1 MRVQRTSKDP
11 KNCLPMSALSV
22 QPDPGNRK
30 GATPGTRHSGQRLR
44 TSFLQRLGRCER
56 MGCDRNFREAGI
68 MIETLTAPD
77 HVLALRATGRIDE
90 ADIATA
96 IDLVEA
102 KLAQHD
108 RIAFYAEV
116 ELAGMTPGAFAKDL
130 RYGLGKLRELR
141 RFPRA
146 AVVTSQDWVKWMTR
160 IENAI
165 LPQLEIRVFP
175 PAEREEAFAWAT
187 QPLPDLQAE
196 TEPARPAIAMIGTTK
211 PDVIAFEIDG
221 RIRAD
226 DMRRVIAA
234 SEEAMQ
240 AHPRVRVLVRVRNF
254 DGVSIDALRH
264 EGLPAMKL
272 RGFRQVERYALVG
285 GPTWMTSL
293 AGWLAPL
300 SRIET
305 RHFELGA
312 EAEAW
317 RWIGAEPDSGGT

>member
-1 MRVQRTSKDP
+1 
-11 KNCLPMSALSV
+11 
-22 QPDPGNRK
+22 
-30 GATPGTRHSGQRLR
+30 
-44 TSFLQRLGRCER
+44 
-56 MGCDRNFREAGI
+56 
-68 MIETLTAPD
+68 MIETLSAPD
-77 HVLALRATGRIDE
+77 HVLAMRLTGRIDE
-90 ADIATA
+90 ADIAAA
-96 IDLVEA
+96 IDLLEA
-102 KLAQHD
+102 KLAQHE

-116 ELAGMTPGAFAKDL
+116 ELAGMTPGAFAKDI

-146 AVVTSQDWVKWMTR
+146 AVVTSQDWVRWITR
-160 IENAI
+160 IEGAI
-165 LPQLEIRVFP
+165 LPQLQMRVFP
-175 PAEREEAFAWAT
+175 PAEREEAFAWAS
-187 QPLPDLQAE
+187 QPLPDVHAE
-196 TEPARPAIAMIGTTK
+196 TEPARPAIAMISTTK

-240 AHPRVRVLVRVRNF
+240 AHARVRVLVRIRNF
-254 DGVSIDALRH
+254 DGVGIDALRH

-285 GPTWMTSL
+285 GPTWMASL

-305 RHFELGA
+305 RHFDLGE

-317 RWIGAEPDSGGT
+317 RWIGAEPDSSAT